1 MTMSHL
7 VTIRT
12 QTVTSSSTAIVIN
25 TGYLKTWSGL
35 LKLLEVALG
44 VVCVSIIGNRFATYG
59 AYGTIEEL
67 LFLLITTTFMI
78 SSFILLVS
86 CLASL
91 STSSIIAKTIF
102 ELLFHAIAFGLYLA
116 ASLTFL
122 VHVSNMRRSK
132 EYEVLMA
139 AAICGLV
146 NAALYLLSTIVAL
159 RTYRGIWSRY
169 RRARCW
175 KFVFSRS
182 FLNRTYLP
190 FVSFIRCFGQRSVR
204 RVLSNSW
211 LCTKLFFH
219 TIYRIFYIF
228 YARISYCT
236 RYCYQIFVTFF

>member
-1 MTMSHL
+1 MTMSHS

-12 QTVTSSSTAIVIN
+12 QTVTSGSTAIIVN

-44 VVCVSIIGNRFATYG
+44 IVCVSIIGNRFATY
-59 AYGTIEEL
+59 ASYGNTEEL
-67 LFLLITTTFMI
+67 LFLLIATTFMI

-116 ASLTFL
+116 ASLTFI

-146 NAALYLLSTIVAL
+146 NSTLYLLSTIFAL
-159 RTYRGIWSRY
+159 RTYRGI
-169 RRARCW
+169 
-175 KFVFSRS
+175 
-182 FLNRTYLP
+182 
-190 FVSFIRCFGQRSVR
+190 
-204 RVLSNSW
+204 
-211 LCTKLFFH
+211 
-219 TIYRIFYIF
+219 
-228 YARISYCT
+228 
-236 RYCYQIFVTFF
+236 